1 MAHILSKKP
10 KGNNSYGAVE
20 VFRKNWLEKVQHFP
34 SSLTTNCKTKI
45 YFQWY
50 AFTQTHTHT
59 HTHTNKIQKL
69 SLAGFLKI
77 VVLKTFK
84 VLKKSSKLEL

>member
-1 MAHILSKKP
+1 MLSHK
-10 KGNNSYGAVE
+10 
-20 VFRKNWLEKVQHFP
+20 
-34 SSLTTNCKTKI
+34 
-45 YFQWY
+45 
-50 AFTQTHTHT
+50 HTHT